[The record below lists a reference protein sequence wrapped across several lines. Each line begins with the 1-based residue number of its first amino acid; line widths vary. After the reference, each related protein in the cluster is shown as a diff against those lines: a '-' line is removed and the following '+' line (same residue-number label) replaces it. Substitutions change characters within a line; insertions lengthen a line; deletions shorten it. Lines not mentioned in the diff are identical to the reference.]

1 MADNKVQLTGK
12 QRAEKLKTVM
22 ASDSVQEQ
30 FKNALKDN
38 AGPFIASVIDLYNS
52 DTYLQNC
59 DPQQVVMEALKAAT
73 LKLPINKNLGFAYVV
88 PYKKN
93 GVQIPQMQIGYK
105 GYVQLAMRTGQY
117 KYINTDVVFE
127 GEFKGRDKLSGRLDF
142 SGDKK
147 SDKIIGYVAYIETLN
162 GFSKALYMT
171 VDDVKR
177 HAQRYSKSYQNGNE
191 IWKNEF
197 DAMAKKTVLRN
208 LLTHYGFLSVEMTSA
223 FTSDEPES
231 YEREVERGI
240 DNNAATVDVGFEE
253 VKEEQQKGSEK
264 VEEEPVKPP
273 FD

>member
-59 DPQQVVMEALKAAT
+59 DPHQVVMEALKAAT

-93 GVQIPQMQIGYK
+93 GVPIPQMQIGYK

-253 VKEEQQKGSEK
+253 VKEEQQKGTEK